1 QPATEPLPL
10 SATKVVVRF
19 PDPRANLND
28 AVRVE
33 NEVAAMV
40 LAHDAL
46 KPLGRSIVPAVYGW
60 SSAAAGGTGW
70 VLMEC
75 MPGTRLDLAGFKKLG
90 RDAKKA
96 VLGEIARVLRLLQQY
111 KLPASVE
118 GYGGLG
124 FAEDGTIAVGPTAI
138 YGATKRCET
147 YHELYTECVSSPLFV
162 IVNSSSKAAGWKDSD
177 LRTRIDEFVER
188 GFKPLLERS
197 ADLKPRQTLVHG
209 DFGELPA
216 NQQHGNS
223 PIRLCAMF
231 LIVGELKLPQQ
242 IYIISLLTPP
252 QIRSRRCWTGTS
264 AVGEARVIH
273 DSSPP
278 SRDVI
283 GAQAHRISE

>member
-1 QPATEPLPL
+1 VYVVSLRPSTGENADGSSKPALQPATEPLPL

-162 IVNSSSKAAGWKDSD
+162 IVNSSSKAAVAYS
-177 LRTRIDEFVER
+177 LRGNDTGIFRRSLPSWISETSCRAGKTQTCGR
-188 GFKPLLERS
+188 GL
-197 ADLKPRQTLVHG
+197 
-209 DFGELPA
+209 
-216 NQQHGNS
+216 
-223 PIRLCAMF
+223 M
-231 LIVGELKLPQQ
+231 
-242 IYIISLLTPP
+242 SLL
-252 QIRSRRCWTGTS
+252 REGSSRYLSGPRT
-264 AVGEARVIH
+264 
-273 DSSPP
+273 
-278 SRDVI
+278 
-283 GAQAHRISE
+283 